1 TLGGNMQSIARLL
14 PMCVV
19 VAVALVLGSPR
30 PTGAASMHPST
41 ANVRAVQPL
50 LALDRRT
57 FARTG
62 PSAHAAPLRLL
73 SARTALTRSPT
84 VLPVIREATGPA
96 GALWLRVRLPTRP
109 NGSTGWV
116 RASVGS
122 ITSTKWQIDVHRA
135 QRRAFV
141 LGDGKVRASFR
152 VVVG

>member
-14 PMCVV
+14 RMSVV

-62 PSAHAAPLRLL
+62 PSAHAAPIRLV
-73 SARTALTRSPT
+73 SARTAPTPSPT

-96 GALWLRVRLPTRP
+96 GGPGVRGHGPAPPGRP
-109 NGSTGWV
+109 APRGRGGVVWEHRPHV
-116 RASVGS
+116 R
-122 ITSTKWQIDVHRA
+122 
-135 QRRAFV
+135 
-141 LGDGKVRASFR
+141 
-152 VVVG
+152 